1 MSIRAPRPRLTRRG
15 EVIIGP
21 TVWARWR
28 PAALLGLP
36 LIALVLSPLASA
48 GVQEWRRAQLR
59 DHGPTAVTD
68 LLSSSLVQIVVAAV
82 GLWVLLALWA
92 LVPMA
97 LTGRPVRFDG
107 ERGTLTRGRG
117 LGRRT
122 QRRDLSRV
130 LWALGDPERDAQA
143 SIGLAA
149 TDPSTPVTEPGATV
163 TGTPGDGDD
172 EGPPEPE
179 QWLVPFIGW
188 DDASFDGLRVLQ
200 EQAGLMPSP
209 PRPVLL
215 RQARRERRE
224 RVHRE
229 LAAQIGMPWRE
240 EYVQDPA
247 LFQRDFDH
255 ARRVLA
261 GLEPDTEGAAAADGT
276 VDGPA
281 TDHDA
286 ARDDAAHDGAA
297 RDGAAHDSAA
307 DSPGHPR
314 AAGR

>member
-68 LLSSSLVQIVVAAV
+68 LLSSSLVQIAVAAV

-92 LVPMA
+92 LVPMG
-97 LTGRPVRFDG
+97 LTGRPVRVDG

-117 LGRRT
+117 LGRRA
-122 QRRDLSRV
+122 QRRDLRSV

-143 SIGLAA
+143 SIGLAV
-149 TDPSTPVTEPGATV
+149 TDAIPPVTEPGAIEIDTS
-163 TGTPGDGDD
+163 GDD
-172 EGPPEPE
+172 DGTPEPE
-179 QWLVPFIGW
+179 EWLVPFIGW

-229 LAAQIGMPWRE
+229 LAARIDMPWLE
-240 EYVQDPA
+240 EYAQDPA

-261 GLEPDTEGAAAADGT
+261 GLEPDTKGPAAADGT
-276 VDGPA
+276 ADGPA

-286 ARDDAAHDGAA
+286 ARDGAA
-297 RDGAAHDSAA
+297 N
-307 DSPGHPR
+307 SPGHPQ
-314 AAGR
+314 AEGR